1 MIMLYMK
8 NLNDLFKEEK
18 RHEMLLGLIFVIY
31 ILMDVDTPK
40 SLANLVDNVYGN
52 AAVAIIAL
60 SLFVHT
66 DPVVGILGIV
76 AAYQLIKRSSVETGT
91 HAIRNYLPSEGKK
104 IMDFAKCNDFAVTLE
119 EEMVDKMAPL
129 VKHDAPPNV
138 DYKPVLDSLH
148 DAAPIDYDGVI

>member
-1 MIMLYMK
+1 MLYMK

-40 SLANLVDNVYGN
+40 SLAELIDNVYGN
-52 AAVAIIAL
+52 AIVAIFAIT
-60 SLFVHT
+60 LFAHT
-66 DPVVGILGIV
+66 NPVVGILGII
-76 AAYQLIKRSSVETGT
+76 AAYQLVKRSSVETGP
-91 HAIRNYLPSEGKK
+91 HGIRNYRPSEDKK
-104 IMDFAKCNDFAVTLE
+104 MMDFAKCNDFPVTLE

-129 VKHDAPPNV
+129 VKHDAAANV

-148 DAAPIDYDGVI
+148 DAAPIDYEGVI

>member
-1 MIMLYMK
+1 MLYMK

-40 SLANLVDNVYGN
+40 SLAELIDNVYGN
-52 AAVAIIAL
+52 AIVAIFAIT
-60 SLFVHT
+60 LFAHT
-66 DPVVGILGIV
+66 NPVVGVLGII
-76 AAYQLIKRSSVETGT
+76 AAYQLVKRSSVETGT
-91 HAIRNYLPSEGKK
+91 HGIRNYLPSEDKK
-104 IMDFAKCNDFAVTLE
+104 MMDFAKCNDFPVTLE

-129 VKHDAPPNV
+129 VKHDAAANV

-148 DAAPIDYDGVI
+148 DAAPIDYEGVI

>member
-1 MIMLYMK
+1 MLYMK

-40 SLANLVDNVYGN
+40 SLAELIDNVYGN
-52 AAVAIIAL
+52 AVVAILAIT
-60 SLFVHT
+60 LFVHT
-66 DPVVGILGIV
+66 NPVVGILGNI
-76 AAYQLIKRSSVETGT
+76 AAYQLVKRSSVETGT
-91 HAIRNYLPSEGKK
+91 HGIRNYLPSEDKK
-104 IMDFAKCNDFAVTLE
+104 MMDFAKCNDFPVTLE

-129 VKHDAPPNV
+129 VKHDAAANV

-148 DAAPIDYDGVI
+148 DAAPIDYEGVI